1 MARPEPTLEVE
12 REFFTNGARIVAG
25 MDEVG
30 RGAIAGP
37 VTIGVVAIDANV
49 GEIPAGLRDSKLMT
63 PKRREAMV
71 PVAKEWGIAWATGS
85 ATAAEIDKFGIVTS
99 LGLAASRA
107 LQNLG
112 ITPDVVI
119 LDDVLYTGRTIRAVI
134 NELFD
139 YGRPANVRLAVLVD
153 RGGRQLPIQADY
165 AAARMTLVP
174 AGTVTSRPSIVSETV
189 SSERLFGVP
198 KSFCGWYVIC
208 LPYTHIRLL
217 SSILCQLPGC
227 IQVMKNIC
235 GCDCLRAGY
244 GNPVSHR

>member
-1 MARPEPTLEVE
+1 MARPEPTLDIE
-12 REFFTNGARIVAG
+12 REFFANGARIVAG

-71 PVAKEWGIAWATGS
+71 PIAKEWGIAWATGS

-119 LDDVLYTGRTIRAVI
+119 LDGNTAFLMEEAGGPRIVTRIKADQDCACVSAASVI
-134 NELFD
+134 AKVERDTLMTQLHEQFPH
-139 YGRPANVRLAVLVD
+139 YGWEGN
-153 RGGRQLPIQADY
+153 
-165 AAARMTLVP
+165 
-174 AGTVTSRPSIVSETV
+174 
-189 SSERLFGVP
+189 
-198 KSFCGWYVIC
+198 K
-208 LPYTHIRLL
+208 
-217 SSILCQLPGC
+217 
-227 IQVMKNIC
+227 
-235 GCDCLRAGY
+235 GY
-244 GNPVSHR
+244 GASVHTDAIKAHGVTDFHRKSWNLGV

>member
-1 MARPEPTLEVE
+1 MLWLPCAKPTLHAMARPEPTLDVE
-12 REFFTNGARIVAG
+12 REFFANGARIVAG

-49 GEIPAGLRDSKLMT
+49 GEVPTGLRDSKLMT

-71 PVAKEWGIAWATGS
+71 PIAKEWGIAWATGS

-119 LDDVLYTGRTIRAVI
+119 LDGNTAFLMEEAGGPRIVTRIKADQDCACVSAASVI
-134 NELFD
+134 AKVERDTLMTQLHEQFPH
-139 YGRPANVRLAVLVD
+139 YGWEGN
-153 RGGRQLPIQADY
+153 
-165 AAARMTLVP
+165 
-174 AGTVTSRPSIVSETV
+174 
-189 SSERLFGVP
+189 
-198 KSFCGWYVIC
+198 K
-208 LPYTHIRLL
+208 
-217 SSILCQLPGC
+217 
-227 IQVMKNIC
+227 
-235 GCDCLRAGY
+235 GY
-244 GNPVSHR
+244 GAAVHTDAIKTHGVTDLHRKSWNLGV

>member
-1 MARPEPTLEVE
+1 MARPEPTLDVE
-12 REFFTNGARIVAG
+12 REFFANGARIVAG

-71 PVAKEWGIAWATGS
+71 PIAKEWGIAWATGS
-85 ATAAEIDKFGIVTS
+85 ATAEEIDKFGIVTS

-119 LDDVLYTGRTIRAVI
+119 LDGNTAFLLEEAGGPRIVTRIKADQDCACVSAASVI
-134 NELFD
+134 AKVERDTLMTQLHEQFPH
-139 YGRPANVRLAVLVD
+139 YGWEGN
-153 RGGRQLPIQADY
+153 
-165 AAARMTLVP
+165 
-174 AGTVTSRPSIVSETV
+174 
-189 SSERLFGVP
+189 
-198 KSFCGWYVIC
+198 K
-208 LPYTHIRLL
+208 
-217 SSILCQLPGC
+217 
-227 IQVMKNIC
+227 
-235 GCDCLRAGY
+235 GY
-244 GNPVSHR
+244 GAAVHTDAIKSHGVTDLHRKSWNLGV